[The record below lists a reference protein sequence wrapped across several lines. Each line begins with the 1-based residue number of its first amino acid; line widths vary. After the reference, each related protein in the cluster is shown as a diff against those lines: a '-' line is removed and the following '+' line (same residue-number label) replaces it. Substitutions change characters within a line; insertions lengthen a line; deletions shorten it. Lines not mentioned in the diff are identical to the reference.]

1 MVAMET
7 RVTKL
12 LRLVGTLLLGE
23 RAMLRPGGPDRL
35 ARLFGL
41 RAPRYVPH
49 PYMLYAL
56 NRSWASADGRTRHNA
71 LGFRGAEL
79 ASEKASGSLRVVC
92 MGESSTYC
100 TGIADDRDA
109 YPARLH
115 EALAAALPGRTIEVV
130 NAGVGGYTSAE
141 NVLRCLFDVVPLEPD
156 LVVYYYT
163 HNDAHARRYPKLSRD
178 YREFSRSWFE
188 PHGAGGVL
196 AALRRRAILALG
208 DIGELVRRTEAHGG
222 RRPSLNVAKNPPEA
236 FAANMAALAAIAR
249 DAGARLLFVNP
260 NYRDLDLNDA
270 ADLAQPPS
278 TNLAFRA
285 VWEHRRI
292 VENLAQRLGEGLVD
306 LRGQIP
312 YPETRDGFP
321 TQDYLDPVHFTPAG
335 AERAAKIVAQA
346 ILAQNL
352 LGISAPEGGT

>member
-1 MVAMET
+1 MMSRFA
-7 RVTKL
+7 KI
-12 LRLVGTLLLGE
+12 LRLLGVLALGD
-23 RAMLRPGGPDRL
+23 RALLRPGGPGAL
-35 ARLFGL
+35 ARLFAL
-41 RAPRYVPH
+41 KAPRYVPH
-49 PYMLYAL
+49 PYMLYTL
-56 NRSWASADGRTRHNA
+56 NRSWVSVDGLTRHNA
-71 LGFRGAEL
+71 LGFRGRDIGP
-79 ASEKASGSLRVVC
+79 EKPPGALRVVC

-100 TGIADDRDA
+100 TGITDDDA
-109 YPARLH
+109 TYPARLQA
-115 EALAAALPGRTIEVV
+115 ALAAALPDRAVEVV

-141 NVLRCLFDVVPLEPD
+141 NVLRCLFDVVPLQPD

-163 HNDAHARRYPKLSRD
+163 HNDAHARRYPQLSRD

-188 PHGAGGVL
+188 PHGAGGVF

-208 DIGELVRRTEAHGG
+208 DIGELVRRTEAYGG
-222 RRPSLNVAKNPPEA
+222 RRPSLNVANNPPEA
-236 FAANMAALAAIAR
+236 FAANMAALGAIAR

-270 ADLAQPPS
+270 ADPTQPPS

-292 VENLAQRLGEGLVD
+292 VEKLARRLGEGLVD

-312 YPETRDGFP
+312 YAETRDGFP
-321 TQDYLDPVHFTPAG
+321 SPDYLDPVHFTPAG

-352 LGISAPEGGT
+352 LGLSAPKKGN